1 MTTLEGKEMLKTQL
15 KKVDCMEALHKQF
28 IDKAKGFKFRDGNV
42 VIAVDKDALT
52 IQRQRQVRGKTIKE
66 DPQKIAWTRFYGK
79 KDYVGYMDQL
89 MDSLVMKGRETV
101 RTSALRWSEQMFG
114 AALTLQLLYSEVQGA
129 PELAP
134 KFVQKAAADFEPS
147 RKWAKRIF
155 PEIDVGEVVE

>member
-1 MTTLEGKEMLKTQL
+1 M
-15 KKVDCMEALHKQF
+15 
-28 IDKAKGFKFRDGNV
+28 
-42 VIAVDKDALT
+42 
-52 IQRQRQVRGKTIKE
+52 RGKTIKE

-114 AALTLQLLYSEVQGA
+114 SALTLQLLYSEVEGA